1 MPVVDERERR
11 LAENEVFFR
20 ELNERI
26 GESARRWDGD
36 GDEHV
41 YEFMCECPDRGC
53 GEQIFL
59 TVREYEAL
67 RQHPARFAVSPGH
80 ETPEIA
86 DEVDA
91 IRDAVIAEKREEAAR
106 HVAKLDTRRGESRR
120 P

>member
-53 GEQIFL
+53 GEQISL
-59 TVREYEAL
+59 TVRGYEEL

-80 ETPEIA
+80 EAGEIG
-86 DEVDA
+86 DA
-91 IRDAVIAEKREEAAR
+91 VGAISDAVIAEKREEAGRYA
-106 HVAKLDTRRGESRR
+106 AKLHPRRRN